1 MLRKIIL
8 SRIAAAEKTL
18 GVPLDY
24 CRFIIRTS
32 LRAFFKFAKFL
43 AVDEY
48 RRVLPPAPLYVARL
62 VALRHDDCGTCVQ
75 IAINQAKKAGV
86 PVDVIRA
93 VLDGRLDDL
102 PEDLR
107 DAYRFADAVVRTTGE
122 EAPFREHIRLR
133 YGDEGLIELA
143 LGIAS
148 CRTFPTVKRAL
159 GYAVSCSAV
168 PLSV

>member
-1 MLRKIIL
+1 MLRAIIL
-8 SRIAAAEKTL
+8 SRIPAAEKQL

-48 RRVLPPAPLYVARL
+48 RRVLPPGPLYVARL

-86 PVDVIRA
+86 SSEIIRA

-107 DAYRFADAVVRTTGE
+107 DAYRFADAVVRTSGE
-122 EAPFREHIRLR
+122 EGPFRERFRQR
-133 YGDEGLIELA
+133 YGDEGLVELA